1 MFYNTYIHTEYCMLL
16 RCGRCGYEWNYEGKS
31 EWYASCPRCRTTVRV
46 GGRAPDM
53 NAVVKSLR
61 NAMPELA
68 SRYGVKRL
76 ALFGS
81 FVRGE
86 QRGVSDVD
94 VVVELKR
101 PLGLEFVD
109 LAERLERAVGRR
121 VDLLTPAGVRSI
133 RVPAVR
139 KRIKEGLVYV

>member
-1 MFYNTYIHTEYCMLL
+1 MLL
-16 RCGRCGYEWNYEGKS
+16 TCGRCAYEWNYGGKS
-31 EWYASCPRCRTTVRV
+31 ERYASCPRCRKRV
-46 GGRAPDM
+46 KILPRSKDT
-53 NAVVKSLR
+53 NAVVESLR
-61 NAMPELA
+61 KAMPELA
-68 SRYGVKRL
+68 ARYGVKRL

-86 QRGVSDVD
+86 QRPDSDVD

-101 PLGLEFVD
+101 PLGFEFVD
-109 LAERLERAVGRR
+109 LAEQLERAVGCK

-139 KRIKEGLVYV
+139 KRIEESLVYV

>member
-1 MFYNTYIHTEYCMLL
+1 MMKL
-16 RCGRCGYEWNYEGKS
+16 RCGRCGYWWEYGGKS
-31 EWYASCPRCRTTVRV
+31 EWYTSCPRCKTSVRV
-46 GGRAPDM
+46 RKVSDV
-53 NAVVKSLR
+53 NAVIESLR
-61 NAMPELA
+61 KVMPELA

-86 QRGVSDVD
+86 QRGASDID

-109 LAERLERAVGRR
+109 LAERLERVVGRK
-121 VDLLTPAGVRSI
+121 VDLLTPAGLRSI
-133 RVPAVR
+133 KVPTVR
-139 KRIKEGLVYV
+139 RRIEESLVYV

>member
-1 MFYNTYIHTEYCMLL
+1 MLL
-16 RCGRCGYEWNYEGKS
+16 GCGRCRYEWNYEGKS
-31 EWYASCPRCRTTVRV
+31 KWYASCPRCRTTVRI
-46 GGRAPDM
+46 GARAPDI
-53 NAVVKSLR
+53 NAVVESLR
-61 NAMPELA
+61 GAMPELA
-68 SRYGVKRL
+68 ARYGVKRL

-86 QRGVSDVD
+86 QEPASDVD
-94 VVVELKR
+94 AVVELEH

-109 LAERLERAVGRR
+109 LAERLEQLVGRK
-121 VDLLTPAGVRSI
+121 VDLLTPAGVESI

>member
-1 MFYNTYIHTEYCMLL
+1 MRI
-16 RCGRCGYEWNYEGKS
+16 G
-31 EWYASCPRCRTTVRV
+31 A
-46 GGRAPDM
+46 RAPDV
-53 NAVVKSLR
+53 NAVVESLR
-61 NAMPELA
+61 GAMPELA
-68 SRYGVKRL
+68 ARYGVKRL

-86 QRGVSDVD
+86 QEPASDVD
-94 VVVELKR
+94 AVVELEH

-109 LAERLERAVGRR
+109 LAERLEQLVGRK
-121 VDLLTPAGVRSI
+121 VDLLTPAGVESI

>member
-1 MFYNTYIHTEYCMLL
+1 MML
-16 RCGRCGYEWNYEGKS
+16 RCGRCGHEWEYRGKS
-31 EWYASCPRCRTTVRV
+31 EWYASCPRCKSSVRV
-46 GGRAPDM
+46 SGRAPDL
-53 NAVVKSLR
+53 NAVVESLR
-61 NAMPELA
+61 REMPELA
-68 SRYGVKRL
+68 SRYGVERL

-86 QRGVSDVD
+86 QGSASDVD

-109 LAERLERAVGRR
+109 LAERLERAVGRK
-121 VDLLTPAGVRSI
+121 VDLLTPAGLRSI

-139 KRIKEGLVYV
+139 KRIMGGLVYV